1 MESQV
6 SAFSTPGQRPGELA
20 TLPNAHVLQE
30 EPAGAHGQT
39 QPDKKLSGKGG
50 KRNGRPVTA
59 VTAAILKLAIG
70 ESVLFPGIDIEH
82 ARYSTKTVRRSG
94 YIIRFR
100 SRSNGVRAERLA

>member
-6 SAFSTPGQRPGELA
+6 SAFSPLGQRPSEMA
-20 TLPNAHVLQE
+20 TLSSAHVL
-30 EPAGAHGQT
+30 PIVSAGAHEQT
-39 QPDKKLSGKGG
+39 QPDKNRTGKGG
-50 KRNGRPVTA
+50 KRNGRPITA
-59 VTAAILKLAIG
+59 ITEAILKLSVG

-94 YIIRFR
+94 YAIRFR

>member
-20 TLPNAHVLQE
+20 TLPNAHVLQAI
-30 EPAGAHGQT
+30 AGAHGQT
-39 QPDKKLSGKGG
+39 QPDKKPSGKGG

-59 VTAAILKLAIG
+59 VTAAILKLAVG

-94 YIIRFR
+94 YAIRFR

>member
-1 MESQV
+1 MEFRFHRFT
-6 SAFSTPGQRPGELA
+6 AFKPGKSGDMLNLE
-20 TLPNAHVLQE
+20 NAN
-30 EPAGAHGQT
+30 A
-39 QPDKKLSGKGG
+39 GKGG

-94 YIIRFR
+94 YAIRFR